1 MDASPLRAGL
11 VADRLQRHSAGI
23 SDETNRSG
31 FTACL
36 PPAHTAAMNGL
47 AAKSLRAA
55 ACALWALAFSCAMAN
70 AADET
75 KPLTTLLMVARDE
88 LPDPNFKDAVV
99 LVMNNIAPG
108 PIGVITNRPT
118 AVPVSRLFPDI
129 ERLRQHDARVYFGG
143 PVALGVVSFLFRADK
158 PPEHATPVLDG
169 VYYSM
174 DRDLLHTLLER
185 EKPLEGLR
193 VFIGYSGWAPGQLQ
207 AEIGHGDWKLEAAEP
222 DSLFEHRRELP
233 WPKREGPDKLRRG

>member
-1 MDASPLRAGL
+1 
-11 VADRLQRHSAGI
+11 
-23 SDETNRSG
+23 
-31 FTACL
+31 
-36 PPAHTAAMNGL
+36 MNGL
-47 AAKSLRAA
+47 TAKRLRSAAW
-55 ACALWALAFSCAMAN
+55 ALWVLVVPCGMAD
-70 AADET
+70 AADEA
-75 KPLTTLLMVARDE
+75 KPLTTLLMIARDE

-108 PIGVITNRPT
+108 PVGVITNRPT
-118 AVPVSRLFPDI
+118 AVPLSRLFPDI
-129 ERLRQHDARVYFGG
+129 ERLKQHDARVYFGG
-143 PVALGVVSFLFRADK
+143 PVGLGVVSFLFRADK

-174 DRDLLHTLLER
+174 DRDLLHTLLDR

-207 AEIGHGDWKLEAAEP
+207 AEIAHGDWKLEAAEP

-233 WPKREGPDKLRRG
+233 WPEREGPDKSRRG